1 MSPVHWS
8 ASSVVR
14 VGARFKQRR
23 SWRSH
28 HIGSWK
34 LVLPSRSVSPRHMPS
49 FRNSNTLNEFHRG
62 GVIALGILSTS
73 PLSPPLCLICL
84 LFGLLLFFSLYLC
97 CLVVS
102 VPFSGTHCTSVVD
115 VVDFVHFHQLNL
127 VIAKKISS
135 SGGQAHVCECD
146 AAQWNVYC

>member
-1 MSPVHWS
+1 
-8 ASSVVR
+8 
-14 VGARFKQRR
+14 
-23 SWRSH
+23 
-28 HIGSWK
+28 
-34 LVLPSRSVSPRHMPS
+34 MPS
-49 FRNSNTLNEFHRG
+49 FRNSNPLNEFHRG

-146 AAQWNVYC
+146 AAQ